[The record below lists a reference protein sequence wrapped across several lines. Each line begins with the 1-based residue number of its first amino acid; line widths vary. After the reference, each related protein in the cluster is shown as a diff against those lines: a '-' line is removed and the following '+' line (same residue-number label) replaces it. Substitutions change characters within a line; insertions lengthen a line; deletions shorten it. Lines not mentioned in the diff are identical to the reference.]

1 MLEIRSAV
9 FSEITGDQIW
19 GRRWDSSSGLK
30 EFGLAHGEDG
40 AHRTIKIEEVFMFIK
55 STISYL

>member
-1 MLEIRSAV
+1 MQCSVRL
-9 FSEITGDQIW
+9 TGDQIW

-40 AHRTIKIEEVFMFIK
+40 AHITIKIEEVFMFIK